1 MKEILDIDSLILHY
15 IEKEMLEPLMEM
27 KLRRHL
33 KLTEIDIQTGL
44 GHLENLDMNNLFYQ
58 QNMFKS
64 RRLCY
69 DILNICIYHLFA
81 VCNFTRAIS
90 I

>member
-64 RRLCY
+64 
-69 DILNICIYHLFA
+69 
-81 VCNFTRAIS
+81 
-90 I
+90 